1 MSYAFS
7 MWKNTRMIVLTA
19 VCAAIYAAA
28 LIAFKTAIPLVP
40 GITEV
45 RVAGVFLIVFG
56 FLFGPAG
63 AWGLAFGNL
72 IGDIFGGTLGPT
84 SVPGFVGNF
93 IQGYLVYTLWAN
105 LVPIA
110 DRNYEWKTRSPGSWT
125 RYVVITCISSAACGI
140 IISTGVDALGIWP
153 YTVLSK
159 IITLNNVIG
168 GMTGVL
174 LLIAV
179 NDITRGQLGLLW
191 ADVMDVDLN
200 ARRLTGPVGAWIVTG
215 GVFLGL
221 ACDVFSGLPVSVL
234 SWLSTGAIILGAF
247 LL

>member
-93 IQGYLVYTLWAN
+93 MQGYLVYTLWVN

-110 DRNYEWKTRSPGSWT
+110 DKNYEWKTKSPGSWM
-125 RYVVITCISSAACGI
+125 RFVAITCISSAACGI
-140 IISTGVDALGIWP
+140 IIAAGVDALGIWP
-153 YTVLSK
+153 YTVPFE
-159 IITLNNVIG
+159 
-168 GMTGVL
+168 
-174 LLIAV
+174 
-179 NDITRGQLGLLW
+179 DYHPQ
-191 ADVMDVDLN
+191 
-200 ARRLTGPVGAWIVTG
+200 
-215 GVFLGL
+215 
-221 ACDVFSGLPVSVL
+221 
-234 SWLSTGAIILGAF
+234 
-247 LL
+247 

>member
-72 IGDIFGGTLGPT
+72 IGDIFGGTFGPT
-84 SVPGFVGNF
+84 SAAGFVGNF
-93 IQGYLVYTLWAN
+93 MQGYLVYSLWAN

-110 DRNYEWKTRSPGSWT
+110 DRKYEWKMKSAGSWI

-140 IISTGVDALGIWP
+140 IIAAGVDALGLWP

-159 IITLNNVIG
+159 IITLNNIIG

-191 ADVMDVDLN
+191 VDVMDADLT
-200 ARRLTGPVGAWIVTG
+200 ARRITGPPGAWIVTA
-215 GVFLGL
+215 GVAVGL
-221 ACDVFSGLPVSVL
+221 AGGILPGLPANIL
-234 SWLSTGAIILGAF
+234 SWVSTGAIILGG
-247 LL
+247 LLL